1 MQTRI
6 RIVKRGAITSPTHDA
21 TAAVK
26 TERER
31 EREAVNTVKSWIADW
46 HERKQTLRMAANT
59 LISSIGARTEPPT
72 KRLSP
77 ELT

>member
-6 RIVKRGAITSPTHDA
+6 RIVKRGAITAPTHDSTPA
-21 TAAVK
+21 FK
-26 TERER
+26 NERER
-31 EREAVNTVKSWIADW
+31 EREAVNTVKGWIADW
-46 HERKQTLRMAANT
+46 HERKQSLRMAANT
-59 LISSIGARTEPPT
+59 LIGSISARSEPPT